1 MKHPNSGTI
10 MVKKKDLPK
19 EQPKQEVQRFLPKTS
34 PRGQTIGN
42 RPFKTLASKVRFT
55 WNGNDL

>member
-1 MKHPNSGTI
+1 M

-19 EQPKQEVQRFLPKTS
+19 EQPKEVQRFLPKTS
-34 PRGQTIGN
+34 PRGQPIGN

>member
-1 MKHPNSGTI
+1 MD
-10 MVKKKDLPK
+10 KKKNLPK

-34 PRGQTIGN
+34 PRGQPLGQQ
-42 RPFKTLASKVRFT
+42 RFKTLTSKVRFT

>member
-1 MKHPNSGTI
+1 

-34 PRGQTIGN
+34 PRGQPIGN
-42 RPFKTLASKVRFT
+42 RPFKTLTSKVRFT

>member
-1 MKHPNSGTI
+1 MKYSNSGTM

-19 EQPKQEVQRFLPKTS
+19 EKQEPRFLPKVS
-34 PRGQTIGN
+34 PRGQPIGN
-42 RPFKTLASKVRFT
+42 RPIKTLASKVRFT

>member
-1 MKHPNSGTI
+1 MA
-10 MVKKKDLPK
+10 KKKELPK
-19 EQPKQEVQRFLPKTS
+19 EKPKETPRFLPKTS
-34 PRGQTIGN
+34 PRGQLIGN